1 MESAFAWL
9 DRILTFVGR
18 FIPQPYIIK
27 VTERTVLF
35 RFGKRI
41 ILKGPGLHWHWPITS
56 PIETMEV
63 VEQAR
68 EFNPAVLT
76 TKDCRTVAVGFTL
89 LYEIEDLIVALTK
102 TDSVLQTV
110 GELGEAAIASVIASH
125 TFDEL
130 LAEIGNQDK
139 LHRGAFNK
147 KLTRSVRRLVR
158 KYGIKVKSC
167 RIGNFAECYVVR
179 LIQSTA

>member
-9 DRILTFVGR
+9 DRVLSYIGK
-18 FIPQPYIIK
+18 FIPQPYITKI
-27 VTERTVLF
+27 TERTVLF
-35 RFGKRI
+35 RFGKKT
-41 ILKGPGLHWHWPITS
+41 ILKNPGLHWHWPITS

-63 VEQAR
+63 VEQAQ

-76 TKDCRTVAVGFTL
+76 TKDCVTVAVGFTIF
-89 LYEIEDLIVALTK
+89 YEIGDLIAAITK
-102 TDSVLQTV
+102 TDRVLETI

-130 LAEIGNQDK
+130 LSEIGNQAESG
-139 LHRGAFNK
+139 RGMLNI
-147 KLTRSVRRLVR
+147 KLTRSMRRLVR

-167 RIGNFAECYVVR
+167 RIGNFAKCRVIR
-179 LIQSTA
+179 LIQSTS